1 MQTHLD
7 CIPCFIRQ
15 SLEVIRQV
23 CDDEEVVKKT
33 LKRVLKET
41 SEFDMSLSPPE
52 MGQRIHRIIREESGN
67 RDPYQ
72 KIKEK
77 STEYALALVDSVEK
91 MLEESNNVF
100 STAVRFAIAGNIMDF
115 ALLSAWDM
123 SRIEDSF
130 NKVSNHL
137 ADEKMIGALKDDIKK
152 SNNVLILGDNAG
164 EAVFD
169 RILIENLP
177 KKVDVYYAVKDMP
190 IINDATLKD
199 AKEAGIDNVAK
210 IISNGTDAPGT
221 ILDKCSQ
228 EFLRIYESADVVI
241 AKGQAN
247 FETLNLAA
255 RKVYFLTQI
264 KCPVIA
270 DRYGYKVGDWIVTTT
285 DELRNSD
292 RKEEIA

>member
-1 MQTHLD
+1 MQTQLD

-15 SLEVIRQV
+15 SLEAIRQV
-23 CDDEEVVKKT
+23 CDDEDVIKKT
-33 LKRVLKET
+33 LKRVLREA
-41 SEFDMSLSPPE
+41 SEFDMNLSPPE
-52 MGQRIHRIIREESGN
+52 MGQKIHRIIREESGN

-77 STEYALALVDSVEK
+77 STEYALALVDSARK
-91 MLEESNNVF
+91 KLEESNDVF
-100 STAVRFAIAGNIMDF
+100 SVAVRFAIAGNIMDF
-115 ALLSAWDM
+115 ALLSAWDK

-130 NKVSNHL
+130 SKVSNHL
-137 ADEKMIGALKDDIKK
+137 VDEKMISALKDDIKK
-152 SNNVLILGDNAG
+152 SSNVLILGDNAG

-177 KKVDVYYAVKDMP
+177 KNVSVYYAVKDMP

-199 AKEAGIDNVAK
+199 AKEAGIENVAK

-221 ILDKCSQ
+221 ILDKCSR
-228 EFLRIYESADVVI
+228 EFLRIYKSADVVI

-247 FETLNLAA
+247 FETLNLEA

-270 DRYGYKVGDWIVTTT
+270 DRYRYKVGEWIVTTT
-285 DELRNSD
+285 DELKNSD

>member
-1 MQTHLD
+1 MQTQLD

-15 SLEVIRQV
+15 SLEAVRQI
-23 CDDEEVVKKT
+23 CDDDEVIKKS
-33 LKRVLKET
+33 LKRVLKEA
-41 SEFDMSLSPPE
+41 SEFDMNLSPPE
-52 MGQRIHRIIREESGN
+52 MGQKIHRIIREESGN
-67 RDPYQ
+67 SDPYQ

-77 STEYALALVDSVEK
+77 STEYALALVDDVK
-91 MLEESNNVF
+91 QKLKESNDVF
-100 STAVRFAIAGNIMDF
+100 STAIRFAIAGNIMDF
-115 ALLSAWDM
+115 ALFSAWDM

-130 NKVSNHL
+130 NKVSNHPVN
-137 ADEKMIGALKDDIKK
+137 EKMIGALKDDIKK
-152 SNNVLILGDNAG
+152 ADNVLILGDNAG

-177 KKVDVYYAVKDMP
+177 KEVDVYYAVKETP

-199 AKEAGIDNVAK
+199 AKEAGIHNVAK

-221 ILDKCSQ
+221 ILDKCSSD
-228 EFLRIYESADVVI
+228 FMTMYKSSDVVI

-247 FETLNLAA
+247 FETLNLAE

-285 DELRNSD
+285 DELKNSD